1 MALPILAASGVLVM
15 ILSLSEVPAT
25 VLISP
30 QRPQPLIPM
39 LMTWVHMQ
47 RYDAM
52 IEGSLLLCTMVA
64 ALGLGAMMLLRIGL
78 RVVRMVSAR

>member
-1 MALPILAASGVLVM
+1 MLVM
-15 ILSLSEVPAT
+15 ILSLTEVPAT

-39 LMTWVHMQ
+39 LMTWVHML

-52 IEGSLLLCTMVA
+52 IEGSLLICGMVIVLA
-64 ALGLGAMMLLRIGL
+64 IGALFLTVTGSRAFRLIGG
-78 RVVRMVSAR
+78 RR